1 MAGLIDESK
10 NMIFSVPGR
19 KTSAEWYRSANV
31 LRDASGNAQGNAQ
44 GNTSGIAQDAFPGD
58 AAALCDVSAF
68 TAPGSATQLKPAI
81 YAVFRGNELCP
92 DTDFLPPDS
101 RCTASRSRA
110 DGLPEDEGCSVR
122 LLAKVR
128 QYGGHVNIIFGEDFL
143 AANLIRLAKKDLPD
157 STFAPGSR
165 RDAFCPDD
173 PNDFLYFYTL
183 NKGRA
188 PVFPLAAGGAV
199 PKGDGVI
206 PKDGV
211 IPNGGVIPKDGGV
224 IPKNVLRENSAAR
237 GAAVMMLFDSEG
249 RGMLA
254 ERGIRL
260 KESSFKEKLP
270 ALLHYCEMR
279 GNIPQDFLRLAYRAA
294 SVCLLTT

>member
-1 MAGLIDESK
+1 MAGLIDESN

-19 KTSAEWYRSANV
+19 KTSADWYRSANV

-44 GNTSGIAQDAFPGD
+44 ENASGIAQDEFPGD

-110 DGLPEDEGCSVR
+110 DGLPEGEGCSIR

-157 STFAPGSR
+157 STFASGSR

-199 PKGDGVI
+199 PKGD
-206 PKDGV
+206 
-211 IPNGGVIPKDGGV
+211 GV

-279 GNIPQDFLRLAYRAA
+279 GNIPQDFLRLTYRAA
-294 SVCLLTT
+294 AVFLLTT